1 MKRRRFIKIAGL
13 AASAFGIGGI
23 DTAMAADSDVQGQ
36 TDLGHCPQDTAPA
49 QPFVPAF
56 DQTRFE
62 RKLADFEP
70 SFYSVRVGRKNDA
83 RGIGHGWYDR
93 LKILHISDTHQY
105 NALIEEAVTLAQGR
119 CDVICNTGD
128 DGNGS
133 EKVGRERSLE
143 WLGKAANA
151 VRGSNAANVPYLAV
165 KGNHDICNI
174 LRSDYRREIGSLVEG
189 YAASA
194 VWGSPDA
201 MFGHYDVKVN
211 DSIGT
216 VRFLMLD
223 PFDYEDGQFPT
234 KRSFMTC
241 TFSQAQIDWLVATL
255 RDAAEKGCKVITMM
269 HYSFGDNS
277 IEFSETEAKPD
288 AESYQDPFLV
298 PDIIDAFQH
307 GTALKKLYPDSR
319 GIQDIRVDIAPSGPK
334 LEYVCHLFGH
344 IHSKNQYRCRKPD
357 GSKDYDMLMLGEAA
371 LGAYGN
377 ALNKAYRYPNSVN
390 DIACSVLE
398 VDTVEK
404 CIYRVSYG
412 SYMPYDGTQVS
423 RITKIPYRMQ

>member
-1 MKRRRFIKIAGL
+1 MKRRQFLKIAGL
-13 AASAFGIGGI
+13 TASAFGLGGI
-23 DTAMAADSDVQGQ
+23 DSAKAAE
-36 TDLGHCPQDTAPA
+36 TDMKAQAGLSLSPQDSAPA
-49 QPFVPAF
+49 QPPVPAF
-56 DQTRFE
+56 DQARFE
-62 RKLADFEP
+62 RKVADFEP
-70 SFYSVRVGRKNDA
+70 SFYSVRVGRKNDEK
-83 RGIGHGWYDR
+83 GIGHGWYHR

-105 NALIEEAVTLAQGR
+105 NAHIEEAVTLAQGR

-133 EKVGRERSLE
+133 EKVERGKSLE
-143 WLGKAANA
+143 WLEKASNA
-151 VRGSNAANVPYLAV
+151 VRNANASNVPYLAV
-165 KGNHDICNI
+165 KGNHDVCNI
-174 LRSDYRREIGSLVEG
+174 LRSDYRNSIGSLVEG
-189 YAASA
+189 YATSV

-201 MFGHYDVKVN
+201 MYGHYDITIN

-223 PFDYEDGQFPT
+223 PFDYEDGQFPS

-241 TFSQAQIDWLVATL
+241 TFSQAQIDWLIETL
-255 RDAAEKGCKVITMM
+255 RDAAEKDCKVITMM

-277 IEFSETEAKPD
+277 IGFSETEAKPD

-307 GTALKKLYPDSR
+307 GTALKKHYPDSR
-319 GIQDIRVDIAPSGPK
+319 GIQDIRVNIRPSDSR

-344 IHSKNQYRCRKPD
+344 IHSKNEYRCRKPD

-377 ALNKAYRYPNSVN
+377 ALNKAYRYPDSIN
-390 DIACSVLE
+390 DIACSMIE

-412 SYMPYDGTQVS
+412 SYLPYDGTPVS
-423 RITKIPYRMQ
+423 RITKIPYRMK